1 MIGFETQDVERKVF
15 SILKVLNDSREPLG
29 ARVIA
34 RHLQDYGIELGE
46 RAVRYHLK
54 LMDERGLTRAAGRD
68 GRLITRSGVDEL
80 RNALV
85 RDKVGFAISRIELLA
100 FRTSFDPERRTGAV
114 PVNISLF
121 PKERFARAVRAMKPA
136 FAAGLCVSEL
146 VAVAGEGEV
155 LGEVTVPGGKIGLA
169 TVCSIVINGTLLKAG
184 VPMDSRFGGILQVRN
199 RQPLRFV
206 ELIHY
211 AGSSLDPS
219 EVFVRARM
227 TSVGEVAASGS
238 GKVLANFREIPAL
251 CRPTAEEVVSG
262 LREAGIEGLLLLG
275 NTSEPVCETPVE
287 LNRVGMILL
296 GGLNPVAAAGEA
308 GIEVENHAM
317 STLIEYQSLI
327 KFEEL

>member
-54 LMDERGLTRAAGRD
+54 LMDERGLTRTAGRD
-68 GRLITRSGVDEL
+68 GRLITQSGVDEL

-100 FRTSFDPERRTGAV
+100 FRTSFDPEGRTGAV

-121 PKERFARAVRAMKPA
+121 PKERFARAVRVMKPA

-146 VAVAGEGEV
+146 VAVAGEGEI
-155 LGEVTVPGGKIGLA
+155 LGEVTVPAGKVGLA

-251 CRPTAEEVVSG
+251 CRPTAEGVVAR

-308 GIEVENHAM
+308 GVEAENHAM
-317 STLIEYQSLI
+317 STLVEYQSLI
-327 KFEEL
+327 KFGEL